1 MKTQINNL
9 KDYAELAQASYFYFD
24 YIKEQKALEF
34 KISTTRFFKDKSE
47 LEKLEYFKALYAK
60 YNGYLIIDN
69 SLFIYPK
76 LNGEFSEI
84 QAQNFAK
91 RYTIKFHQ
99 PNTTSGFSAT
109 LFEYTKDNNQ
119 KIIVIRGTEPKEA
132 K

>member
-1 MKTQINNL
+1 MKEKINEL

-76 LNGEFSEI
+76 LNGKFSEL
-84 QAQNFAK
+84 QAINFAK

-99 PNTTSGFSAT
+99 PNTFSAT
-109 LFEYTKDNNQ
+109 LFEDTKDNNQ